1 MIAMAGRPRER
12 RGVPIR
18 GCLRIYGRDGRP
30 VNRARRGP
38 GRAPASALDLRGV
51 AALLFGGLCLD
62 LLFAVVQAH
71 SASAEATAPV
81 YLRFHTE
88 YGISAA
94 LLFIFVFPFYGFF
107 SARIFP
113 AINEQSILPMCILL
127 IYAFYWRQDTIA
139 ALYRDT
145 GSWSRETGWTT
156 VLSAIVW
163 LYLAAGAL
171 GLVAYF
177 AGFRSPAFRIVMYG
191 WHLGALVALCFLEW
205 PVIVELFTARDPG
218 AASDGART
226 LWIFFAAA
234 ASVVFAFYLWFALK
248 YFFIAVSCLRARGRK
263 LALSFFEA
271 KWNLHRAPAGIFLG
285 LACLQ
290 LAICIANAIFNW
302 WPHDALI
309 QALLVCGP
317 LSALLGAGDASRK
330 LSGGA
335 MVAVF
340 ALLLFSPTEF
350 VHAESPGSYSQR
362 SDFVFRPLPDR
373 DGYTQAYSVN
383 FRGDGFRIY
392 TVFLVSNIG
401 PKSLNNGVAVLIYRD
416 GESAVFTSEQ
426 DYRTLKARPGE
437 LDLHSGPHRLQLTGG
452 GPPFNAGSRL
462 RLTVSSQKFRLSLEL
477 SGLQRG
483 VRLSGGPVA
492 VSDDREDFVR
502 ADIPIAFAKARGK
515 MLFRGAEYELDGV
528 GGMDTIYTNRS
539 PHEYAQRF
547 TLSRS
552 YDREQGFFL
561 GVIQGD
567 SGFPGGY
574 QARFAWLEGGQVRSC
589 GRIEDIEVLA
599 SVRDPLSGYRL
610 PTRTRYRART
620 DNGRDCRIVE
630 SFERPAG
637 GYSVLDSISSFLR
650 WILRVFFA
658 RPYIV
663 HYDTSIVFA
672 CRPAPDQDYVEEA
685 RFSGVQKSHY
695 LINE

>member
-1 MIAMAGRPRER
+1 MSDAALQFAVACGFTVASVALLTGPAANPADR
-12 RGVPIR
+12 R
-18 GCLRIYGRDGRP
+18 
-30 VNRARRGP
+30 RALWIC
-38 GRAPASALDLRGV
+38 AGV
-51 AALLFGGLCLD
+51 AVLLFGALGLD
-62 LLFAVVQAH
+62 LLIAAAQSY
-71 SASAEATAPV
+71 SASGEAVDPV
-81 YLRFHTE
+81 NDLRFRSE

-113 AINEQSILPMCILL
+113 AINEQAMLPLSILLV
-127 IYAFYWRQDTIA
+127 YAFYWRQDAIA
-139 ALYRDT
+139 DFFQDA
-145 GSWSRETGWTT
+145 GSWADERTWMTAW
-156 VLSAIVW
+156 SALIW
-163 LYLAAGAL
+163 LYLAVGVL
-171 GLVAYF
+171 GLALYF
-177 AGFRSPAFRIVMYG
+177 KGWRSPAMRVLLSG

-205 PVIVELFTARDPG
+205 PVMVELFTARDPG
-218 AASDGART
+218 ARAGGARV

-234 ASVVFAFYLWFALK
+234 ASAVLTFYFWFALK
-248 YFFIAVSCLRARGRK
+248 FFFIAVSCVRARGRE
-263 LALSFFEA
+263 LALSFFGA
-271 KWNLHRAPAGIFLG
+271 KWDLHRVPAKVFAG
-285 LACLQ
+285 LAVVQ
-290 LAICIANAIFNW
+290 TAICFGNSVYAW

-309 QALLVCGP
+309 QALLALGP
-317 LSALLGAGDASRK
+317 LTALFAVGSGDASRR
-330 LSGGA
+330 LSGGRWGGMLA
-335 MVAVF
+335 LF
-340 ALLLFSPTEF
+340 ALVLFGPTES
-350 VHAESPGSYSQR
+350 VRADSPGSYSQR
-362 SDFVFRPLPDR
+362 SDFAFRPLLDR

-401 PKSLNNGVAVLIYRD
+401 PKSLNNGVAVLIHRD

-437 LDLHSGPHRLQLTGG
+437 LDLRSGPHRLRLTGG
-452 GPPFNAGSRL
+452 GPPFSTASRL
-462 RLTVSSQKFRLSLEL
+462 RLSVESSKFRLSLEL

-502 ADIPIAFAKARGK
+502 ADVPIAFAQARGK
-515 MLFRGAEYELDGV
+515 MFFRGTEYELNGV
-528 GGMDTIYTNRS
+528 GGMDSIYTNLS
-539 PHEYAQRF
+539 PHKYAQRF

-552 YDREQGFFL
+552 YERKKGFFL
-561 GVIQGD
+561 GVIEGN

-589 GRIEDIEVLA
+589 GRVDDIKVLA

-610 PTRTRYRART
+610 PTRTVYRART
-620 DNGRDCRIVE
+620 ESGRDCRILE
-630 SFERPAG
+630 TFERPAG
-637 GYSVLDSISSFLR
+637 GYSVLESISSFLR

-672 CRPAPDQDYVEEA
+672 CRPAPDQVYVEEA
-685 RFSGVQKSHY
+685 RFSSVQKSHY